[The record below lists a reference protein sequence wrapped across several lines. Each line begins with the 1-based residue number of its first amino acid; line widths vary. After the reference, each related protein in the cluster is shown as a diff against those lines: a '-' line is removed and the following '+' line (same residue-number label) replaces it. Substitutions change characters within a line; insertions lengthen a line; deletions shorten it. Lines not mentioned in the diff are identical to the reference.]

1 MNIRLSRPFGLLVAA
16 AASIS
21 LAGCAPAAETQAES
35 NLPTIVATTNVWA
48 DVAQQVAGD
57 NFEVIALISDPAQDP
72 HSYEASARDQLAV
85 SEASLFIMNGGGY
98 DDFAL
103 TLASAAGVT
112 ALNVYEVH
120 DGAHAHE
127 GEHAH
132 EEGHAEGEH
141 AHEESHTESAHAHEG
156 EHAHEESHTESAHA
170 HEGEHA
176 HEEGHAEGEHAHEG
190 EHSHA
195 HDGSDH
201 IWYNFAVAEH
211 MAEIFAVE
219 FGELQPENAAEFT
232 ANAATF
238 AAEID
243 LLKERLTGLAGDIN
257 YFEAHPMAALLF
269 KNLGYKN
276 VTPEGFAEAE
286 EAELEPSVAIVSD
299 AETLIASGT
308 LGFIAVNQQVT
319 SPTLES
325 LREKAAAASVPVLEF
340 EELLPEGMNYQ
351 QWANSVLDKIES
363 VR

>member
-1 MNIRLSRPFGLLVAA
+1 MNTRLSRPFGLLVAA
-16 AASIS
+16 AAAIS

-35 NLPTIVATTNVWA
+35 TLPTIVATTNVWA

-85 SEASLFIMNGGGY
+85 SEASMFIMNGGGY

-120 DGAHAHE
+120 EGAHAHEEGHKEGHAEGDHAHE
-127 GEHAH
+127 GEHA
-132 EEGHAEGEH
+132 
-141 AHEESHTESAHAHEG
+141 
-156 EHAHEESHTESAHA
+156 HTESAHA

-176 HEEGHAEGEHAHEG
+176 HEEGHAEGEHAHED

-201 IWYNFAVAEH
+201 IWYNFSVAEH

-232 ANAATF
+232 ANAAAF

-243 LLKERLTGLAGDIN
+243 LLKERRNALAGDIS
-257 YFEAHPMAALLF
+257 YFEAHPMASLLF
-269 KNLGYKN
+269 KDLGYKN

-308 LGFIAVNQQVT
+308 LGFIAVNEQVT

-340 EELLPEGMNYQ
+340 EELLPAGMNYQ